1 MLDSGRVE
9 STGLVGFAQAPIVLN
24 DSLRL
29 RVPTDRLRRKFLSAY
44 ELGRRGAAPTVE
56 TAYVTSAAIL
66 TRTPGIVPLFAWPT
80 SVGWCSPGPP
90 ALTPKALETGFVRR
104 P

>member
-29 RVPTDRLRRKFLSAY
+29 RVPTDRLRQKFL
-44 ELGRRGAAPTVE
+44 APT
-56 TAYVTSAAIL
+56 S
-66 TRTPGIVPLFAWPT
+66 
-80 SVGWCSPGPP
+80 
-90 ALTPKALETGFVRR
+90 
-104 P
+104 